1 MTDYKVFTYSTMWS
15 TQKLTQRVERE
26 LSKLDA
32 DGWEVISVSF
42 GMDVRGMIT
51 AFVTVKR

>member
-1 MTDYKVFTYSTMWS
+1 MTQYKVFTYSTMWS
-15 TQKLTQRVERE
+15 TQKLTNRVERE
-26 LSKLDA
+26 LSKLDS